1 MHDCDDDT
9 AAAAAI
15 DDCVGVIH
23 CLISLSL
30 SLSLSLCAES
40 FASIFRR
47 KGEGVEHPLQAI
59 SKTLNPKNTLKRGFE
74 KYAQKKNRSSS
85 DRTPP
90 PL

>member
-30 SLSLSLCAES
+30 SLSLSL
-40 FASIFRR
+40 RR
-47 KGEGVEHPLQAI
+47 VVCEHFQEE
-59 SKTLNPKNTLKRGFE
+59 KVKVLN
-74 KYAQKKNRSSS
+74 
-85 DRTPP
+85 TPSNF
-90 PL
+90 

>member
-9 AAAAAI
+9 AAAAAAI

-30 SLSLSLCAES
+30 SL
-40 FASIFRR
+40 FAQSRLRAFSEE
-47 KGEGVEHPLQAI
+47 KVKVLNTP
-59 SKTLNPKNTLKRGFE
+59 SKQFLNPKNPLKRGFK

>member
-9 AAAAAI
+9 AAAAAAAI

-30 SLSLSLCAES
+30 SLFLSLSLCAES

-47 KGEGVEHPLQAI
+47 KGEGVEHP
-59 SKTLNPKNTLKRGFE
+59 
-74 KYAQKKNRSSS
+74 
-85 DRTPP
+85 
-90 PL
+90 